1 MKPEDIP
8 TKNNPVEY
16 IKYKEYLMQNLID
29 IFKKKESSAIYD
41 SKNEKIL
48 IQHFIEM
55 LEIYKS
61 V

>member
-8 TKNNPVEY
+8 TKNNPIEY

-29 IFKKKESSAIYD
+29 IFKKKESSTIYE
-41 SKNEKIL
+41 KNEKIL